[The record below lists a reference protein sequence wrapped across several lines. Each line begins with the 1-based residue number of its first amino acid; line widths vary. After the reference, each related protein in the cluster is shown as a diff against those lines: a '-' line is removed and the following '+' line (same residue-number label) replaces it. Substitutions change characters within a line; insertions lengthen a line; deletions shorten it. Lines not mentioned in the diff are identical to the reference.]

1 MMPRGPSLALLALL
15 ALATTLALAAPMPA
29 AGGAGHGW
37 FVATAPAIGDGA
49 PGGQAD
55 GERADRVLLVHVPP
69 RSAGGGGAGAIRVVA
84 ELDGVPEFLAGL
96 GASAIVID
104 RADAAAGPTGE
115 RAVGG
120 VRALRAGLGDVWVFD
135 PPGRLRAEPGLPG
148 WGRVVGA
155 AALERGV
162 AVLLADASVRS
173 GVKTHE
179 LHVLQRGRWHQCALP
194 ARFAS
199 RGRPVGLVA
208 LAGGEIG
215 LIEAQGESITLW
227 SGAVR
232 APARQAFTLTETD
245 ESGGLF
251 GGGSILEGRTPSAS
265 EPIEVEW
272 SSTTLVPPIDTGG
285 RVLMPASGAMGWA
298 YESLVYALPGRDGST
313 RVIAASADGGMVL
326 AEVADAAGEGSAFVP
341 MGDRA
346 VLTWVERR
354 EIGQDL
360 AREDTGAGD
369 ASPRERVW
377 RIHEVSTA
385 TGETLFAGPVR
396 QEGPISRREFQAMSI
411 VLVVLMIGLLVF
423 VLRPDPADG
432 VANLPPST
440 AIAEPGRR
448 VFAGLIDFGAA
459 LVTASATFDRPV
471 AELIDPGQWVEGLG
485 GAWSLLAVLLMG
497 LILGTITEWL
507 LGRSLG
513 KSLTGCGVVSVRPGR
528 GAKLSFVQA
537 FGRNA
542 FKWAL
547 APGAA
552 MLLVDASGR
561 HRGDVV
567 TGTAVVVRARD
578 PETPAD
584 R

>member
-1 MMPRGPSLALLALL
+1 MIAAVMLALFVSVAS
-15 ALATTLALAAPMPA
+15 ARPMPA
-29 AGGAGHGW
+29 SGGDGHGW
-37 FVATAPAIGDGA
+37 FIATAPAIGA
-49 PGGQAD
+49 ASPAN
-55 GERADRVLLVHVPP
+55 GESSENRPDRVLLVHVPP
-69 RSAGGGGAGAIRVVA
+69 RGGSNGGTGSGGEGTIRVVT
-84 ELDGVPEFLAGL
+84 ELDRVPEFIAGR
-96 GASAIVID
+96 GASAIVVIAPD
-104 RADAAAGPTGE
+104 ADAGPSAE
-115 RAVGG
+115 RSVGG
-120 VRALRAGLGDVWVFD
+120 VRAVRAGLGDVWVFD

-155 AALERGV
+155 ATLERGA
-162 AVLLADASVRS
+162 AVLLSEASVRT
-173 GVKTHE
+173 GVTTHE
-179 LHVLQRGRWHQCALP
+179 LHVLIRGRWHECALP
-194 ARFAS
+194 ERFMS
-199 RGRPVGLVA
+199 SGRPAGLVA
-208 LAGGEIG
+208 MPDGALGVVSAS
-215 LIEAQGESITLW
+215 GESITVW
-227 SGAVR
+227 SGVIQPPSTR
-232 APARQAFTLTETD
+232 AFTLSEPD

-251 GGGSILEGRTPSAS
+251 GTGSLLDGRRSA
-265 EPIEVEW
+265 ETEALAVEW
-272 SSTTLVPPIDTGG
+272 TTTTLVPPIDRDG
-285 RVLMPASGAMGWA
+285 RVLMPGAGALGWA
-298 YESLVYALPGRDGST
+298 YESLVYAVPGRGSSK
-313 RVIAASADGGMVL
+313 RIVAASAEGGVVL
-326 AEVADAAGEGSAFVP
+326 ADVDGAAGDEAVFVP

-346 VLTWVERR
+346 VLTWVESR
-354 EIGQDL
+354 EASSDGGD
-360 AREDTGAGD
+360 DNGDGSAGG
-369 ASPRERVW
+369 SERAW

-385 TGETLFAGPVR
+385 TGETLFSGPVR

-432 VANLPPST
+432 VANLPANT

-471 AELIDPGQWVEGLG
+471 ADLIDPGQWVEGLG

-528 GAKLSFVQA
+528 GARLSFMQA

-578 PETPAD
+578 PRSPENT
-584 R
+584 